1 MFSLTQIVNYEH
13 SMFLAFRIHSW
24 VIQVFYTK
32 TNLKHS
38 SSDEICWVFLGFLDF
53 FLYLHWVSGIMDV
66 YSLAMFSAK
75 NMRV

>member
-1 MFSLTQIVNYEH
+1 MKFVG
-13 SMFLAFRIHSW
+13 FFW
-24 VIQVFYTK
+24 
-32 TNLKHS
+32 
-38 SSDEICWVFLGFLDF
+38 GFLDF

>member
-1 MFSLTQIVNYEH
+1 MKFVG
-13 SMFLAFRIHSW
+13 FFG
-24 VIQVFYTK
+24 V
-32 TNLKHS
+32 
-38 SSDEICWVFLGFLDF
+38 FLDF